1 MVRPNSQRESY
12 KTTKHSQQKHV
23 LCKQPLLSIYH
34 AICTISFTVQ
44 ICQPSVLSY
53 VMFSRGT
60 AEGGVGGT
68 QRILTAAWADRWRGE
83 CHHCVPDRWAHRA
96 RCPNRCC
103 RVDPMDSPAVPDD
116 CSTAVA
122 VPRPAWMMMRPTHR
136 WLHYLR
142 LHQIGDCCEVA
153 PLAVP
158 VAAAAVQLRF
168 RIQLSAVAAVGR
180 RPRPIHLIVLLTHP
194 NDPTF
199 LYFTNR
205 FLIFGSSILFSEC
218 TRRIFVYCV
227 VLVCVFVCVFGVARG
242 TTVVVVDEVVVSDR
256 RGQIRFN
263 CIGWGGWNEK

>member
-1 MVRPNSQRESY
+1 M
-12 KTTKHSQQKHV
+12 

-34 AICTISFTVQ
+34 AICTLSCTVQ

-53 VMFSRGT
+53 VMFSSSI
-60 AEGGVGGT
+60 EGRVCGRH
-68 QRILTAAWADRWRGE
+68 RILTAAWADRWRGE

-96 RCPNRCC
+96 RCPSRCC

-122 VPRPAWMMMRPTHR
+122 VPRPAWMMRPTHR
-136 WLHYLR
+136 WLHCLR
-142 LHQIGDCCEVA
+142 LHQTGDCCVVA
-153 PLAVP
+153 LLAVP
-158 VAAAAVQLRF
+158 VAAAVQLRF

-199 LYFTNR
+199 LYFTDR

-218 TRRIFVYCV
+218 TRRIFV
-227 VLVCVFVCVFGVARG
+227 
-242 TTVVVVDEVVVSDR
+242 
-256 RGQIRFN
+256 
-263 CIGWGGWNEK
+263 